1 MCLGATLFYA
11 LFSTVR
17 YPKAKQDKSSKKRYE
32 VGGEYIHIEEI
43 KGGGGFEETEGR
55 GSGQLNKVEMGELD
69 SGSFSNFGG
78 RLRGILSYMADYIC
92 IWVGASGLE

>member
-1 MCLGATLFYA
+1 MLY
-11 LFSTVR
+11 SVR
-17 YPKAKQDKSSKKRYE
+17 YDTPKQSKTKAVKKGTKWGVNIYTSKRLR
-32 VGGEYIHIEEI
+32 GD
-43 KGGGGFEETEGR
+43 FEERGGR
-55 GSGQLNKVEMGELD
+55 VSEQLNKVEMGELD

>member
-43 KGGGGFEETEGR
+43 KGGVRGNRGEGVGNLIKWKWGNLIPVVFR
-55 GSGQLNKVEMGELD
+55 
-69 SGSFSNFGG
+69 
-78 RLRGILSYMADYIC
+78 ILEAD
-92 IWVGASGLE
+92 

>member
-32 VGGEYIHIEEI
+32 VGGEYIYTS
-43 KGGGGFEETEGR
+43 KRLRGDFEETEGR